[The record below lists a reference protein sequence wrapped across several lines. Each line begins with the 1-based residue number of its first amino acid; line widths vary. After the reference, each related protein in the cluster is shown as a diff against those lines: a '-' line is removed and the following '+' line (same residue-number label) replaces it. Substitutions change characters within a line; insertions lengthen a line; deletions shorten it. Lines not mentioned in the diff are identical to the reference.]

1 MILRALS
8 VRQPWAWA
16 IVHGLKPWENRPRRF
31 NYRGPLLIH
40 ASQAAGERDYAFAVE
55 LIESLT
61 GRSPPARN
69 AIERGGIVGAAELT
83 DCAEPLAE
91 DDGGWRGEG
100 SFGLRLENPI
110 CLPFR
115 AMRGALGLF
124 TVRLTLHETRTLGR
138 AGWYSFRHRS
148 SRK

>member
-16 IVHGLKPWENRPRRF
+16 IVQGLKPWENRPRRF

-40 ASQAAGERDYAFAVE
+40 ASQAAREKDYLFAVE

-61 GRSPPARN
+61 GKSPPARS

-83 DCAEPLAE
+83 DCAEPLDG
-91 DDGGWRGEG
+91 DDGEWRGEG
-100 SFGLRLENPI
+100 SFGLRFEKAI
-110 CLPFR
+110 TLPFR
-115 AMRGALGLF
+115 PCAGALGLF
-124 TVRLTLHETRTLGR
+124 KVELTGDETARVSA
-138 AGWYSFRHRS
+138 AGLVVQG
-148 SRK
+148 